1 MLSLSYSPS
10 FMERARPS
18 NLSNRNQNNGTIP
31 KAMPSLTFS
40 QFCKCDS
47 EIFEGGKKKKQRNS
61 TTIKIQTQAN
71 NTWIL

>member
-1 MLSLSYSPS
+1 
-10 FMERARPS
+10 MERARPS

-47 EIFEGGKKKKQRNS
+47 EIFEGGKKKNKEILLLSKFKPKQIIHEYFS
-61 TTIKIQTQAN
+61 Q
-71 NTWIL
+71 